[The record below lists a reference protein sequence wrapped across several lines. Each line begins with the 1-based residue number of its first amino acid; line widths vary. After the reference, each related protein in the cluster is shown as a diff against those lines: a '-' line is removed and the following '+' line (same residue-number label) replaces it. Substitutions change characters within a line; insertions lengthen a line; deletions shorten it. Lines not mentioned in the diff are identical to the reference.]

1 MRLLICFSL
10 LFSSCASQ
18 PNLVQLLNVA
28 SVNGMQGIDVASH
41 GFVIRTYQR
50 LLNNNAPIHVYIEGD
65 GFAYITAAQTSND
78 PTPHMATGLALALA
92 DNAANV
98 VYLARPC
105 QYTLAQ
111 SPGCNVAFWTS
122 ARFSEPIIAAMNDA
136 LNQIKQAHGTQKIA
150 LIGYSGGGA
159 VAVLLAA
166 RRTDIQS
173 LRTVAGNLNH
183 QVVNQLHHV
192 SPMPQSLNAIDV
204 VSQIRHIPQ
213 VHFVGMQ
220 DTVIP
225 RFIAQQ
231 FAKKVGTC
239 AQVNIVENANH
250 SDGWQEN
257 WPQLMQQIPSCQ

>member
-1 MRLLICFSL
+1 MRFVAVLSLIL
-10 LFSSCASQ
+10 TACASQ
-18 PNLVQLLNVA
+18 PNLAQLQQSANTKA
-28 SVNGMQGIDVASH
+28 MQLVDVASH
-41 GFVIRTYQR
+41 RFAIRTYQR
-50 LLNNNAPIHVYIEGD
+50 LLDQHAPIHVYIEGD
-65 GFAYITAAQTSND
+65 GFAYINAAQASND
-78 PTPHMATGLALALA
+78 PTPHTATGLALALA

-105 QYTLAQ
+105 QYTLAK
-111 SPGCNVAFWTS
+111 SPSCNVAFWTS
-122 ARFSEPIIAAMNDA
+122 ARFSEPIIAAMDDA
-136 LNQIKQAHGTQKIA
+136 LNQIKQAHGTQKMA

-183 QVVNQLHHV
+183 QAVNQFHHV

-204 VSQIRHIPQ
+204 TNQIRQIPQ
-213 VHFVGMQ
+213 VHFVGGQ

-225 RFIAQQ
+225 SFIAQQ
-231 FAKKVGTC
+231 FAQKVGAC
-239 AQVNIVENANH
+239 AQLSMVKNASH

-257 WPQLMQQIPSCQ
+257 WPQLMQQIPRCQ